1 MTSKI
6 PTKPRNMPPLHL
18 AIPAVVGA
26 WAIAFEIPH
35 LIGMIAHEPA
45 ASDFRLFYVAAE
57 AGLKWG
63 WPHLYD
69 PAQQQELS
77 LTFSPGGPAISPAY
91 TYQNPPLLAWL
102 IAPLTLVA
110 LPAAFFAWT
119 AFNVT
124 ALVAAWRLASP
135 GTGFARATVLLVT
148 LALWPTVF
156 SLERGQAVLVTYALA
171 VGCWWLAA
179 RRHEVFAGLLLG
191 LASAIRPQD
200 VALLPVVLLLCGF
213 WRSAVYW
220 LATTVTLWAAFALV
234 IGPNG
239 VGTYLAVLAW
249 AASDPSYT
257 GTPVFAPFGARTSLI
272 LGQAGIA
279 GVALAAVW
287 RQRRTFNV
295 AFAIG
300 LLGTAMSAIHVHE
313 YDYVGLIV
321 AAWLALAEPTSAL
334 EFVWMAIGVVCM
346 QLPLIGMRLPIL
358 IWQPVWLLMLTLRRR
373 RPVLAAPKPS
383 RLLQPIKQ
391 IGP

>member
-6 PTKPRNMPPLHL
+6 PTKPRNMPPLYL

-45 ASDFRLFYVAAE
+45 VSDFRLFYVAAE

-69 PAQQQELS
+69 PAHQQELS

-102 IAPLTLVA
+102 VAPLTLLA

-124 ALVAAWRLASP
+124 TLVAAWRLASP

-171 VGCWWLAA
+171 VGSWWLAA

-200 VALLPVVLLLCGF
+200 VALLPVVLLLCGL

-220 LATTVTLWAAFALV
+220 LATTVALWAAFALV

-257 GTPVFAPFGARTSLI
+257 ATPVLAPFGARTSLI

-279 GVALAAVW
+279 GVALAAAW